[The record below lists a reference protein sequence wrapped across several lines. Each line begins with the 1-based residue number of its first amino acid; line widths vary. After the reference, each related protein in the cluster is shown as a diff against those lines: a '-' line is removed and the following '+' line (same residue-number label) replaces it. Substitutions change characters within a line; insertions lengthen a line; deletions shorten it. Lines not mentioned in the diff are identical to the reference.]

1 MYAIIKTGGKQYVVS
16 EGDILNIERLKQSKG
31 TRIQFN
37 NVLLVANDGDVKV
50 GTPTV
55 QGASVQATIINEGK
69 EKKIIVYKYKRRK
82 RYRRKYGHRQ
92 LYSQVRIDKIIA

>member
-16 EGDILNIERLKQSKG
+16 EGDILTIEKLKQSKG